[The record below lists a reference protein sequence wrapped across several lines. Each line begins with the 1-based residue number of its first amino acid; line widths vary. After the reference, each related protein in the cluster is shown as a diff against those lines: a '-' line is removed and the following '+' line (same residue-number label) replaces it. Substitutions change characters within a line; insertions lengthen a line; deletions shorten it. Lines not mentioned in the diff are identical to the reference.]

1 MRLVSTT
8 VKDVMTTR
16 VVWVEQ
22 DTPFAAIAAALHQ
35 YRVSAFPVLNQAGQV
50 IGVVSE
56 ADLLAKLAL
65 EGGDGHVPGMIG
77 GILHH
82 QQLEKARAITAG
94 ELMTAPPVTIAP
106 GDIVQDAARLM
117 YLRRL
122 RHLPVVDADNHLVG
136 IISRA
141 DVLSAFSRPD
151 EAIRQEVMADV
162 ALDESPADRGAI
174 EVAVKDGIVTL
185 TGTAETPEAAH
196 GIVRRVRYIQGVV
209 AVRDRLRYPPPRPAS
224 FDVLARFPA
233 D

>member
-1 MRLVSTT
+1 MGLVGTR
-8 VKDVMTTR
+8 VKDVMTTQ

-35 YRVSAFPVLNQAGQV
+35 YRVSAFPVLNRAGQV
-50 IGVVSE
+50 IGLVSE

-65 EGGDGHVPGMIG
+65 GGGDDHVPGMIG

-94 ELMTAPPVTIAP
+94 DLMTAPAVTIAP

-117 YLRRL
+117 YLHRV

-162 ALDESPADRGAI
+162 ALDESPADPDAI

-185 TGTAETPEAAH
+185 TGMAETPEAAH
-196 GIVRRVRYIQGVV
+196 GIIRRVRHIQGVV
-209 AVRDRLRYPPPRPAS
+209 AVRDRLRYPPARPAS